1 MVRSIGLDIVD
12 LDRIEKNI
20 TQYGDRFISKILS
33 KREQQILERR
43 HDRTAFLA
51 GRFAAKEA
59 IIKALSTLD
68 RANLGYRE
76 IEIINDKKGIPRVSI
91 LKKGFENI
99 DIRLSLS
106 HSQDTAIAFTIVTLR
121 TDTQV

>member
-33 KREQQILERR
+33 EREQQILERR

-59 IIKALSTLD
+59 VIKALGEFLTD
-68 RANLGYRE
+68 RPAFSDLE
-76 IEIINDKKGIPRVSI
+76 ILRGNSGEPI
-91 LKKGFENI
+91 LELPQ
-99 DIRLSLS
+99 DIQSRLSDTRCLLSIS
-106 HSQDTAIAFTIVTLR
+106 HSQTSAAAVAVFTEV
-121 TDTQV
+121 V